1 MKKVIVLILALV
13 VWPAVVTADRALN
26 MQLQR
31 FLNALGYDVGAVDG
45 IVGKNT
51 KAQLNNA
58 LSEYGYTFDG
68 SVDDDEIKIL
78 KSIARKK
85 GIQLSERM
93 IGITR
98 RHLEQIMDKQ
108 RAQLFVPS
116 NRNTDR
122 VDAFEIVE
130 FEGRTAAKMS
140 VSMDD
145 RGHVDD
151 WGRFGVSGE
160 AQRVQIQEKPKVHEM
175 VDGKLYW

>member
-85 GIQLSERM
+85 GINYLN
-93 IGITR
+93 
-98 RHLEQIMDKQ
+98 
-108 RAQLFVPS
+108 V
-116 NRNTDR
+116 
-122 VDAFEIVE
+122 
-130 FEGRTAAKMS
+130 
-140 VSMDD
+140 
-145 RGHVDD
+145 
-151 WGRFGVSGE
+151 
-160 AQRVQIQEKPKVHEM
+160 
-175 VDGKLYW
+175 